1 MRLRERREDG
11 ALARPSGRAPRFA
24 REDEPSLTVGL
35 LPRIASLVSRIRFL
49 RRRWF
54 QNRWSVR
61 LCRLFFGLIGRK
73 IFFVDVDNL
82 HFRAELAIATEQNF
96 VPRLLSLSGHSIR
109 QLHDGARGQQV
120 LLLI

>member
-35 LPRIASLVSRIRFL
+35 LPRIASLLSRIRLL
-49 RRRWF
+49 RRRGF

-61 LCRLFFGLIGRK
+61 LCRLFFRFVGRK
-73 IFFVDVDNL
+73 IFFIDVDNL
-82 HFRAELAIATEQNF
+82 HFRAELAIAAEQD
-96 VPRLLSLSGHSIR
+96 VVTRLDRLPSSPI
-109 QLHDGARGQQV
+109 
-120 LLLI
+120 

>member
-35 LPRIASLVSRIRFL
+35 LPRIASLISRIRFL
-49 RRRWF
+49 WRRRF

-73 IFFVDVDNL
+73 VLFIDVDNL
-82 HFRAELAIATEQNF
+82 HFRAELAIATEKD
-96 VPRLLSLSGHSIR
+96 VVATLGRLATSFISQFNTG
-109 QLHDGARGQQV
+109 V
-120 LLLI
+120 